1 MNILFRNY
9 KKLYKIEVS
18 NRKLL
23 EDRKKELYET
33 NIELQNQMKLLMKD
47 KAELTIKLEDIVG
60 FLEQEKQCSEALR
73 KERTKLRK
81 KITKLGGNWKDE
93 K

>member
-1 MNILFRNY
+1 MRLFKNY
-9 KKLYKIEVS
+9 KNLYKTEVN

-33 NIELQNQMKLLMKD
+33 NIELQNQIKLLMKD
-47 KAELTIKLEDIVG
+47 KAELTIKLEDTVG

>member
-1 MNILFRNY
+1 MKLFKNY
-9 KKLYKIEVS
+9 KNLYKIEVS

-33 NIELQNQMKLLMKD
+33 NIELQNQIKLLMKD
-47 KAELTIKLEDIVG
+47 KAELTIKLEDTVG

-81 KITKLGGNWKDE
+81 KITKLGGDWKDE